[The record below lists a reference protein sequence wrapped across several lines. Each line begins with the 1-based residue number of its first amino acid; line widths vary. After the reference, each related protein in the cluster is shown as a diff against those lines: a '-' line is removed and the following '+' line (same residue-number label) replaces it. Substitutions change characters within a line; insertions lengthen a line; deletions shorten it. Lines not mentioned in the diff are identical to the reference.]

1 MKRAFSLFLTFGL
14 FASVCPAGQT
24 PGIGE
29 KGVTT
34 QSALKTTD
42 VKSIK
47 GKVKS
52 VTLVDPLCGIKPEIA
67 VIGDDGKRYIISV
80 MLITTIYDIEW
91 NASTLDKISKNQ
103 LVKVK
108 YTVDKEGFREA
119 LSISSFK

>member
-14 FASVCPAGQT
+14 FTSVCLAGQT

-29 KGVTT
+29 KGVIT

-47 GKVKS
+47 DKVES
-52 VTLVDPLCGIKPEIA
+52 VTLAEPLCGIKPEIA
-67 VIGDDGKRYIISV
+67 VIGDNGKRYIISV
-80 MLITTIYDIEW
+80 KLTTIYDLEW
-91 NASTLDKISKNQ
+91 KASTLNKISKNQ

-108 YTVDKEGFREA
+108 YTINKEGFREA
-119 LSISSFK
+119 LSIFSLK

>member
-1 MKRAFSLFLTFGL
+1 MKRVFSLFLTLGL
-14 FASVCPAGQT
+14 FASVCLAGQT

-47 GKVKS
+47 GKVES
-52 VTLVDPLCGIKPEIA
+52 VTLADPLCRIKPEIA

-80 MLITTIYDIEW
+80 KLITTIYDLEW
-91 NASTLDKISKNQ
+91 KASTLDKISKNQ

-108 YTVDKEGFREA
+108 YTINKEGFREA
-119 LSISSFK
+119 LSISSLK